1 VLNGRLTL
9 FVHFWKTMM
18 LDDIPLFSMLKGRLG
33 YLDQQQRLIAENVAN
48 SDTPGFTPQDL
59 KPFAEQVKA
68 SAGASLALAPVRTTP
83 AHLSGHA
90 GGAGGGAGVSVASS
104 WKAQATPDSE
114 TRMDGNQVV
123 LEEEMMKMTQA
134 RMNYDTAL
142 GFYQKSLAL
151 IQLALHAPGKPA

>member
-1 VLNGRLTL
+1 
-9 FVHFWKTMM
+9 
-18 LDDIPLFSMLKGRLG
+18 MLKGRLG
-33 YLDQQQRLIAENVAN
+33 YLDQQQRLISENVAN

-68 SAGASLALAPVRTTP
+68 NAGASLALAPVRTN
-83 AHLSGHA
+83 AVHMSGH
-90 GGAGGGAGVSVASS
+90 GGAGGAAASVTNS